1 MSSSTALPSAVVALE
16 GTGGTTVLL
25 PGDLIGRSATAA
37 LSIDDPRISEVH
49 AYLSLRGGQ
58 LVLLA
63 LRGRLGVDGKVVRR
77 VPLRA
82 GLKVQLAR
90 DLALHCRGV
99 HLPDRVLA
107 IEGDG
112 LPRQVLEGTCS
123 LVFDPDPTLEPGYVS
138 HAPLQLWT
146 HDGTWRARL
155 RDGDIRQV
163 SPDQSWTFGER
174 SFRPVWVPVD
184 ATGTTPTEAAGRLR
198 PPLVLRA
205 RYDSVQIERDDE
217 VILLLSGRSA
227 QVLSEL
233 IAFDGPVRWETL
245 AAEIWGRTQDPVS
258 LRPKLDVTVGRL
270 RRKLASAGLPTDMVH
285 SDGCGHLQLV
295 LEPRDRVHAEL

>member
-1 MSSSTALPSAVVALE
+1 MSSSTALPSAVVTLDGAP
-16 GTGGTTVLL
+16 GSTVLL
-25 PGDLIGRSATAA
+25 PGDLIGRSSTAA
-37 LSIDDPRISEVH
+37 LCIDDPRVSEVH

-63 LRGRLGVDGKVVRR
+63 LRGRLGVEGQVVRR
-77 VPLRA
+77 VPLRG
-82 GLKVQLAR
+82 GLQVDLAR
-90 DLALHCRGV
+90 DFSLQIVSV
-99 HLPDRVLA
+99 HLPNRVLA
-107 IEGDG
+107 LEGDG

-123 LVFDPDPTLEPGYVS
+123 LLFDPEPTLEPGYVS

-155 RDGDIRQV
+155 RDGGTQKVQAEQR
-163 SPDQSWTFGER
+163 WTFGGR
-174 SFRPVWVPVD
+174 TFRPVWVPVD
-184 ATGTTPTEAAGRLR
+184 VTGSTPTEGAGRLR

-217 VILLLSGRSA
+217 VVLVVSGRGA
-227 QVLSEL
+227 QLLSEL

-245 AAEIWGRTQDPVS
+245 AAEIWGRTSDPAS

-270 RRKLASAGLPTDMVH
+270 RRKLASAGLPTGMVY

-295 LEPRDRVHAEL
+295 LEPRDRVHADL